1 MRRALLTLGNE
12 LLTLGNEHVLKPC
25 DLKLVRRS
33 RVSCSADE
41 APPAKRI
48 AFLHPPKCGGT
59 SVRHSLSMIFGGPSG
74 LDLASVEAAA
84 RTLGIGGMDL
94 CEGILAYFVQ
104 RHDVP
109 FISGHFCY
117 SRRVFAGREDEF
129 DLITILRNPLDRML
143 SHYYF
148 ARFKPAPDGFTPV
161 DCELSEYLLTD
172 RARLWATTF
181 TRMFVG
187 EIAATKALHMGTAV
201 ADAIDNL
208 SRFAIVG
215 TLEHLRE
222 FEEAVQQRYKRRF
235 SIGHLRKN
243 PKAGYPKFSD
253 QPSQVRDR
261 LLELCQED
269 IAIYERFS
277 KQPRPEQS
285 FGDLPKVA

>member
-12 LLTLGNEHVLKPC
+12 LLALGNEHVLKPF

-33 RVSCSADE
+33 RVSCSADD

-48 AFLHPPKCGGT
+48 AFFHPPKCGGT
-59 SVRHSLSMIFGGPSG
+59 SVRHSLSMVFGGPSRV
-74 LDLASVEAAA
+74 DLASAYAAA
-84 RTLGIGGMDL
+84 RTLGIGGMEL
-94 CEGILAYFVQ
+94 CEGMLAYFVQ

-148 ARFKPAPDGFTPV
+148 ARFKPAPDHFTPV

-187 EIAATKALHMGTAV
+187 EI
-201 ADAIDNL
+201 DNL

-215 TLEHLRE
+215 TLEHVE
-222 FEEAVQQRYKRRF
+222 KFEEAVQQRYKTRF

-253 QPSQVRDR
+253 QPSQVRD
-261 LLELCQED
+261 LLMELCQED

-277 KQPRPEQS
+277 KQPRPERR